1 MSNEKTPLHILSLE
15 VSNVKRLRAVTI
27 TPEGDTILIGGRNGQ
42 GKSSILDSIEM
53 ALSGAR
59 AIPLEP
65 VRHGTRKADVDVGL
79 GNSQTG
85 EVEFKIERTFT
96 AKGTELVVR
105 GADGVPKAS
114 PQKLLDSLCA
124 KVTFDPL
131 AFSRMEAPKQDELLK
146 KMVGLDLSDL
156 ASARDVAYQKRA
168 EVNKE
173 VKRLEA
179 VLKSTE
185 RHPGAPKQ
193 LVDIAAL
200 NEKLQIHR
208 NAVGS
213 RTTLL
218 ALVDKDRAKLGFID
232 EQIAKLERDLA
243 EAKVRR
249 EQQVK
254 AILAAEEALPP
265 EPAPVDDL
273 QSALSSAEATNHKV
287 RANLYYDRLEQEA
300 TAKAKEGDE
309 LSEVIADLDAEKAER
324 LAAVKFPIEGLG
336 FDDAGPTFG
345 GVPLAQASQ
354 AERLRLSVAIGAAL
368 NPRVKV
374 MLIREGSLLDAASLA
389 LLAELAKETGAQCWI
404 ERVGNGDEGAI
415 IIEDGS
421 VLVAEAVPERT
432 AGAA

>member
-1 MSNEKTPLHILSLE
+1 MSEEQKPLHIVTLE
-15 VSNVKRLRAVTI
+15 VSNVKRLRAVAI
-27 TPEGDTILIGGRNGQ
+27 TPKGDTIVIGGRNAQ

-53 ALSGAR
+53 ALGGKR

-65 VRHGTRKADVDVGL
+65 VRHGARKADVDLAL
-79 GNSQTG
+79 GNAQTG
-85 EVEFKIERTFT
+85 EIEFKIERSFGP
-96 AKGTELVVR
+96 KGSELVVR

-131 AFSRMEAPKQDELLK
+131 AFSRMEPAQQDELLK
-146 KMVGLDLSDL
+146 NMVGLDLSDL
-156 ASARDVAYQKRA
+156 KAARDVAYEKRS

-179 VLKSTE
+179 VLKSTAH
-185 RHPGAPKQ
+185 HPGAPKQ
-193 LVDIAAL
+193 PVDIAAL

-213 RTTLL
+213 RNTLI
-218 ALVDKDRAKLGFID
+218 ALIDKDRAKLGFID
-232 EQIAKLERDLA
+232 EQIAKLERELA
-243 EAKVRR
+243 EQRVRR
-249 EQQVK
+249 EEQVK
-254 AILAAEEALPP
+254 AIATAEEALPP
-265 EPAPVDDL
+265 VPAPADDVQEQL
-273 QSALSSAEATNHKV
+273 KTAEATNAKV
-287 RANLYYDRLEQEA
+287 RANAEHERLEKEL
-300 TAKAKEGDE
+300 TAKAKEADE
-309 LSEVIADLDAEKAER
+309 FTDVIADIDGEKAER
-324 LAAVKFPIEGLG
+324 LAAVKFPIAGLG
-336 FDDAGPTFG
+336 FDDAGPTFN

-368 NPRVKV
+368 NPRIKV
-374 MLIREGSLLDAASLA
+374 MLIREGSLLDADSLA

-421 VLVAEAVPERT
+421 ILEAAVPERT